1 MSQAGGRARIRGPGV
16 WNAIEGTLFMRVAV
30 SVWGE
35 RVSPVLDTASRLRIA
50 DVEEQ
55 GRCEA
60 SFDVWLEEREFCRRC
75 SRICGMRIDV
85 MICGAVSRAMSTMLE
100 ASGIKVISGISGNYD
115 EVFDAYSKGSLFSP
129 RFMMPG
135 YGETLS

>member
-1 MSQAGGRARIRGPGV
+1 
-16 WNAIEGTLFMRVAV
+16 MRVAV

-50 DVEEQ
+50 DVEEE
-55 GRCEA
+55 GRCDD

-75 SRICGMRIDV
+75 ARICGMRIDV
-85 MICGAVSRAMSTMLE
+85 IICGAVSRAMSTMLE
-100 ASGIKVISGISGNYD
+100 ATGIKVISGISGNYD
-115 EVFDAYSKGSLFSP
+115 EVFGAYSEGSLFSP

-135 YGETLS
+135 YGEKLS